1 MNNET
6 LNQQQS
12 INISEPLQQHLKE
25 ENFKDKFNKI
35 KFKFQTHYNTIKRNQ
50 KRGIS
55 EPETKNWNL
64 FRSSN
69 STPLDRT
76 IRLPRSGRSTHGS
89 LNPPW
94 CLGERIW
101 IVEVGGG
108 FGISMGGFKSVWF
121 VRVTWK

>member
-6 LNQQQS
+6 QNQQQS

-55 EPETKNWNL
+55 EPE
-64 FRSSN
+64 
-69 STPLDRT
+69 
-76 IRLPRSGRSTHGS
+76 
-89 LNPPW
+89 
-94 CLGERIW
+94 
-101 IVEVGGG
+101 
-108 FGISMGGFKSVWF
+108 
-121 VRVTWK
+121 

>member
-6 LNQQQS
+6 QNQQQS

-55 EPETKNWNL
+55 EPETKN
-64 FRSSN
+64 
-69 STPLDRT
+69 
-76 IRLPRSGRSTHGS
+76 
-89 LNPPW
+89 
-94 CLGERIW
+94 
-101 IVEVGGG
+101 
-108 FGISMGGFKSVWF
+108 
-121 VRVTWK
+121 